1 MAIYSNK
8 TMLSLINISNN
19 MLCKNIEI
27 SRVIKIYCSLLISGI
42 SINSLNTKVIEKGL
56 KMQFNDGGFSDN
68 IDTAW
73 YIKLLE
79 YFPQYN
85 FFRNKS
91 VNWVKNNIN
100 LDGGYGRNIRDISRI
115 PATGLLLYLVK
126 ELRTN
131 ETLNWMENIWKSEF
145 GSLTYKAAYTILAFY
160 YSTYNPKDNSI
171 IEKTSEWLASQQ
183 EDDGGFAPW
192 KSHPVG
198 SNIYF
203 TSISTFALLMRKDN
217 KYKNIILKAYNY
229 MKANQ
234 LKNGIW
240 AYHEIEYGALWGLI
254 VITEIEKKY
263 NLL

>member
-1 MAIYSNK
+1 
-8 TMLSLINISNN
+8 MLY
-19 MLCKNIEI
+19 KNIEI
-27 SRVIKIYCSLLISGI
+27 SRIIKIYCSLLITGVSV
-42 SINSLNTKVIEKGL
+42 NSLNIKIIEKGL
-56 KMQFNDGGFSDN
+56 KMQFEDGGFSDN

-85 FFRNKS
+85 FFRDKS
-91 VNWVKNNIN
+91 FNWLKNNIN
-100 LDGGYGRNIRDISRI
+100 VDGGYGKNIRDISRI

-126 ELRTN
+126 EIRTN
-131 ETLNWMENIWKSEF
+131 KILSWLENKWKSEF
-145 GSLTYKAAYTILAFY
+145 GSLTYKAAYTILAFH
-160 YSTYNPKDNSI
+160 YSDYTPKDNSI
-171 IEKTSEWLASQQ
+171 IEKTCEWLVSQQ

-203 TSISTFALLMRKDN
+203 TSISAFGLLISEDN
-217 KYKNIILKAYNY
+217 KYKNTILKAYNY

-240 AYHEIEYGALWGLI
+240 PYHEIEYGALWGLI
-254 VITEIEKKY
+254 AITEIEKKY
-263 NLL
+263 DLL